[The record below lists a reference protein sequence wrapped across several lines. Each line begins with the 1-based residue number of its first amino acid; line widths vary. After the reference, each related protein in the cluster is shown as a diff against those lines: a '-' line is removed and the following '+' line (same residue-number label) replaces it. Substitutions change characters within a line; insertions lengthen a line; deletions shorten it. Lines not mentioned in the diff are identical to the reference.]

1 MALMRDGEVVQGTDG
16 ATEEAF
22 ASRVF
27 SDLGYILG
35 RAGME
40 LRQIELFAVVTG
52 PGSFTGLRVGL
63 TAVKGW
69 AEVLGRPIAGVSALE
84 AIGAQAVRESIREG
98 ALLAPVFD
106 ARGGQLFGGLYRW
119 KGVEGRLEAV
129 GAEVVLSVEEYFDW
143 VAAQAGGE
151 TPLFVTTTPEEEVSS
166 ELAPLVGRLGLAQ
179 FARGEVLDAVSLE
192 ANYVRRSDAEV
203 KWRGA

>member
-1 MALMRDGEVVQGTDG
+1 MVILAVDTSTRRCSMALMRDGEVVQGTDG

-119 KGVEGRLEAV
+119 K
-129 GAEVVLSVEEYFDW
+129 
-143 VAAQAGGE
+143 
-151 TPLFVTTTPEEEVSS
+151 
-166 ELAPLVGRLGLAQ
+166 
-179 FARGEVLDAVSLE
+179 
-192 ANYVRRSDAEV
+192 
-203 KWRGA
+203 